1 MELKP
6 NIATLIGFAAK
17 SRKLLLGTYSVE
29 EGIRGR
35 KAHLVLVAEDTN
47 PKRLEIL
54 KHWCDDMEIPLLVMG
69 TKEEYG
75 YLLRKKPSG
84 LLAIAEP
91 KLAEGIM
98 KAAK

>member
-35 KAHLVLVAEDTN
+35 KAHLVLVAEDTAV
-47 PKRLEIL
+47 KV
-54 KHWCDDMEIPLLVMG
+54 KDLLPFYWQ
-69 TKEEYG
+69 EE
-75 YLLRKKPSG
+75 
-84 LLAIAEP
+84 
-91 KLAEGIM
+91 
-98 KAAK
+98 